1 MKKIAIVASLLALG
15 AGIAMAQGSD
25 PLPYWAFPV
34 MAPTNAP
41 AAPLD
46 DTVKHKVPGSKASF
60 TEKGTND
67 RFNIPDWHPSG
78 HPAMPSIIEH
88 GKAPD
93 VMACGYCHLP
103 NGKGRPENAP
113 LAGQPADYIVEQIKE
128 MKEGRRKSSGKMGS
142 VAAMVKIANAVS
154 EADVKTAAAY
164 FAKTKY
170 GKWIRVVEADMAPKT
185 EISSHNMII
194 PAAGGGMEKLDGR
207 ILEMPENLERTEL
220 RDANSGFVAYV
231 PKGSIARG
239 KKLVA
244 TGGGGD
250 AAPCASCHGAKL
262 KGDGNVPGLAGRSPS
277 YIVRQLYDFKA
288 GTRGGPAADP
298 MKPEVEHMTADQ
310 RRDIAAYLAS
320 LNPA

>member
-1 MKKIAIVASLLALG
+1 MRKIGILLGFAGLLSAGAL
-15 AGIAMAQGSD
+15 AQGTD

-34 MAPTNAP
+34 MAPTDAKP
-41 AAPLD
+41 PVLD

-67 RFNIPDWHPSG
+67 RFNIPDWHPAG

-103 NGKGRPENAP
+103 TGKGRPENAP
-113 LAGQPADYIVEQIKE
+113 LAGQPVDYIIEQVKE

-142 VAAMVKIANAVS
+142 VAAMVKIAAAVS
-154 EADVKTAAAY
+154 PDDVKIAAAY
-164 FAKTKY
+164 FHKAKY
-170 GKWIRVVEADMAPKT
+170 SKWIRVVEADQVPKT
-185 EISSHNMII
+185 EISSHNMIV
-194 PAAGGGMEKLDGR
+194 PAKGAMEKLDGR
-207 ILEMPENLERTEL
+207 ILEIPEDLERTEL

-244 TGGGGD
+244 TGGSEG
-250 AAPCASCHGAKL
+250 AAPCKTCHGASL
-262 KGDGNVPGLAGRSPS
+262 KGDGNVPALAGRSPS
-277 YIVRQLYDFKA
+277 YLVRQLYDFKA

-298 MKPEVEHMTADQ
+298 MKPEVEHMTAEH

-320 LNPA
+320 LNP

>member
-1 MKKIAIVASLLALG
+1 MRKIGILLGFAGLLG
-15 AGIAMAQGSD
+15 AAALAQGAD

-34 MAPTNAP
+34 MAPTNA
-41 AAPLD
+41 APPVLD

-67 RFNIPDWHPSG
+67 RFNVPDWHPAG
-78 HPAMPSIIEH
+78 HPPMPSIIEH

-103 NGKGRPENAP
+103 TGKGRPENAP
-113 LAGQPADYIVEQIKE
+113 LAGQPADYIIEQVKE

-142 VAAMVKIANAVS
+142 VATMVKIAAAVS
-154 EADVKTAAAY
+154 ADDVKIAAAY
-164 FAKTKY
+164 FHKAKY
-170 GKWIRVVEADMAPKT
+170 SKWIRVVEADQVPKT
-185 EISSHNMII
+185 EISSHNMIV
-194 PAAGGGMEKLDGR
+194 PAAGGGKEALDGR
-207 ILEMPENLERTEL
+207 ILEMPEDLERTEL
-220 RDANSGFVAYV
+220 RDAASGFVAYV
-231 PKGSIARG
+231 PRGSIARG

-244 TGGGGD
+244 TGGNEG
-250 AAPCASCHGAKL
+250 AAPCTACHGATL
-262 KGDGNVPGLAGRSPS
+262 KGDGNVPALAGRSPS

-288 GTRGGPAADP
+288 GTRSGPVTDP

-320 LNPA
+320 LNP